1 MKIFYIMAVSIL
13 FSPIANAQEATD
25 VEIPLSSEAKAQQMQ
40 IEEKNK
46 VMNDVNRKIYN
57 TKNERFMR
65 EYVRNSNAM
74 KEIMEQPTKD
84 VDIKD
89 KKALSKYMQEELGLD
104 GEIVEVKE
112 NNSEDI
118 KPSYSSRA
126 AKLLK

>member
-13 FSPIANAQEATD
+13 FTPIANAQEATD
-25 VEIPLSSEAKAQQMQ
+25 IEIPMSSEAKAQQML

-46 VMNDVNRKIYN
+46 VMNDINRKVYN

-84 VDIKD
+84 VNVKD
-89 KKALSKYMQEELGLD
+89 KKALSQYMQEELGLD
-104 GEIVEVKE
+104 KEIVEVKE
-112 NNSEDI
+112 INVEDVD
-118 KPSYSSRA
+118 KNYQSRA
-126 AKLLK
+126 AELLK

>member
-1 MKIFYIMAVSIL
+1 MAVSIL

-46 VMNDVNRKIYN
+46 VMNDINRKIYN

-104 GEIVEVKE
+104 DEIVEVKE
-112 NNSEDI
+112 NNAENT